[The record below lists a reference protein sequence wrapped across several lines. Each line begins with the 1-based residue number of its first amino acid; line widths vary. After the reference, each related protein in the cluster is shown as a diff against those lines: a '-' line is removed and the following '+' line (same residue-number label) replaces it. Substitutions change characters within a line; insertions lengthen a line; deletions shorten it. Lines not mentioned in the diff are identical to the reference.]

1 VVVGVNNVEDK
12 VMSMNEAIKKF
23 VNDEDVVYMA
33 GFTHLIPFS
42 AGHEIIRQRKRDL
55 TLCRPTPDLIFD
67 QMIAAGC
74 AKKIIFSWAGNPG
87 IGPLRA
93 FRKAVEKGYPKSI
106 EIEEYSHFAM
116 ISRILAGALHLP
128 FFPLKSL
135 RGSDLPKNNPNIK
148 IINCPYTGEEI
159 CVVPPLNPDVS
170 IIHAQRADKE
180 GNVHV
185 WGIIGDHKEAAF
197 AAKKVIVSVEE
208 IVDEYVIRSD
218 PNKTLIPD
226 FVVDALIEEP
236 WAAHPSYAQG
246 YYDRD
251 NEFYIEWDKIS
262 AEPDTLE
269 KYLEEWVYG
278 LENRAEY
285 IKKLGAEKLMKL
297 RPKSFYSVSVNYGL
311 Y

>member
-1 VVVGVNNVEDK
+1 MVSRMIDEK
-12 VMSMNEAIKKF
+12 LMSMSEAVKKF
-23 VNDEDVVYMA
+23 VHDGDTVYMA
-33 GFTHLIPFS
+33 GFTHLIPHS
-42 AGHEIIRQRKRDL
+42 AGHEIIRQRIKNL
-55 TLCRPTPDLIFD
+55 ILCRPTPDLVYD

-74 AKKIIFSWAGNPG
+74 AKKVIFSWAGNPG
-87 IGPLRA
+87 VGSLRA
-93 FRKAVEKGYPKSI
+93 FRRAVEKGYPNSI

-116 ISRILAGALHLP
+116 VSRILAGALHLP
-128 FFPLKSL
+128 FIPLKSL
-135 RGSDLPKNNPNIK
+135 RGSDLPKNNSNIK
-148 IINCPYTGEEI
+148 TINCPYTGQEI
-159 CVVPPLNPDVS
+159 CVVPPLSPDVS
-170 IIHAQRADKE
+170 IIHAQRADRY
-180 GNVHV
+180 GNAQV

-208 IVDEYVIRSD
+208 IVDEYTIRSD

-226 FVVDALIEEP
+226 FVVDALVEEP

-262 AEPDTLE
+262 MEADTLE

-285 IKKLGAEKLMKL
+285 VKKLGAEKLMKL
-297 RPKSFYSVSVNYGL
+297 RPKSFYSVAVNYGW

>member
-1 VVVGVNNVEDK
+1 MVSRMIDEK
-12 VMSMNEAIKKF
+12 LMSMSEAVKKF
-23 VNDEDVVYMA
+23 VHDGDTVYMA
-33 GFTHLIPFS
+33 GFTHLIPHS
-42 AGHEIIRQRKRDL
+42 AGHEIIRQRIKNL
-55 TLCRPTPDLIFD
+55 ILCRPTPDLVYD

-74 AKKIIFSWAGNPG
+74 AKKVIFSWAGNPG
-87 IGPLRA
+87 VGSLRA
-93 FRKAVEKGYPKSI
+93 FRRAVEKGYPNSI

-116 ISRILAGALHLP
+116 VSRILAGALHLP
-128 FFPLKSL
+128 FIPLKSL
-135 RGSDLPKNNPNIK
+135 RGSDLPKNNSNIK
-148 IINCPYTGEEI
+148 TINCPYTGQEI

-170 IIHAQRADKE
+170 IIHAQRADRY
-180 GNVHV
+180 GNAQV

-208 IVDEYVIRSD
+208 IVDEYTIRSD

-226 FVVDALIEEP
+226 FVVDALVEEP

-262 AEPDTLE
+262 MEADTLE

-285 IKKLGAEKLMKL
+285 VKKLGAEKLMKL
-297 RPKSFYSVSVNYGL
+297 RPKSFYSVAVNYGW

>member
-1 VVVGVNNVEDK
+1 MFEEK
-12 VMSMNEAIKKF
+12 LMSMSEAVKRF
-23 VNDEDVVYMA
+23 LHEGDTVYMA
-33 GFTHLIPFS
+33 GFTHLIPHS
-42 AGHEIIRQRKRDL
+42 AGHEIIRQKIKNL
-55 TLCRPTPDLIFD
+55 TLCRPTPDIVYD

-74 AKKIIFSWAGNPG
+74 AKRVVFSWAGNPG
-87 IGPLRA
+87 VGPLRA
-93 FRKAVEKGYPKSI
+93 FRRAVEKGYPNSI
-106 EIEEYSHFAM
+106 EIEEYSHFGM
-116 ISRILAGALHLP
+116 ISSILAGALHLP
-128 FFPLKSL
+128 FLPLKSL
-135 RGSDLPKNNPNIK
+135 RGTDLPRNNPNIK
-148 IINCPYTGEEI
+148 TVKCPYTEQEI

-170 IIHAQRADKE
+170 IIHAQRADKN
-180 GNVHV
+180 GNVQI

-208 IVDEYVIRSD
+208 VVDEYVIRSD

-226 FVVDALIEEP
+226 FIVDALVEEP

-262 AEPDTLE
+262 RESDTLE

-278 LENRAEY
+278 VENHTEY
-285 IKKLGAEKLMKL
+285 VKKLGAEKLMKL
-297 RPKSFYSVSVNYGL
+297 KPKSFYSVAANYGW